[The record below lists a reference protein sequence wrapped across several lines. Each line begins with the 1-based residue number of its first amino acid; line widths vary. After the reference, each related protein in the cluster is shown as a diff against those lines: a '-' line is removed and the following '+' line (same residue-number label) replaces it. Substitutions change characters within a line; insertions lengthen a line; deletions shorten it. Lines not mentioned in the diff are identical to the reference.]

1 MADPRQRVK
10 YRHIDVIRVAFKY
23 DASISYDNTKK
34 GGSTSTGLAV
44 TLTANDTVGLVADG
58 QLVVGR
64 LDMVRADGICEV
76 QVCGVAIFLPGTA
89 ATVTAGSRIVGAL
102 LVAAKGY
109 VRQQAVAV
117 LAEVAIGRG
126 YILTNADIDNIQ
138 GVQITNGVTVY
149 LT

>member
-10 YRHIDVIRVAFKY
+10 YRHIGVIRVTFKY
-23 DASISYDNTKK
+23 DASIVYDNTKK
-34 GGSTSTGLAV
+34 GGSVSTGLAV
-44 TLTANDTVGLVADG
+44 TLTANDVVGLVADG

-76 QVCGVAIFLPGTA
+76 QVGGATIFLPGTA
-89 ATVTAGSRIVGAL
+89 ATVSVGSRIVGAL

-117 LAEVAIGRG
+117 LAEVAVGRG
-126 YILTNADIDNIQ
+126 WILTNADIDNIQ
-138 GVQITNGVTVY
+138 GVQVTNGVAVY